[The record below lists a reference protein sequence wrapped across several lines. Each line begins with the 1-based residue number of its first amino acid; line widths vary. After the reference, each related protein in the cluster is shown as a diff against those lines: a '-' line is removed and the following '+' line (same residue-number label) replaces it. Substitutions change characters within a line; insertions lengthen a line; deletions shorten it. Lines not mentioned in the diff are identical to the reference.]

1 MARYGSSRQSNE
13 CLAYLASFPHANA
26 NVFQYCMKSRI
37 FFQCTG
43 LPITFSVKTS
53 VNVQVNIWQK
63 IKREPKA
70 QFWSFFS
77 KLYAPLKYYALKIL
91 VKSTILIFDR
101 YSLCQKNVSL
111 CFGFFFFFANVY
123 QVLQAE
129 SWGKWNLPHVFS
141 SLKYENRYFFLLI
154 QENRYFIF
162 FFQLKTHLQ

>member
-101 YSLCQKNVSL
+101 YSLCQQNVSL
-111 CFGFFFFFANVY
+111 CFGFFFFSLMCTKCYRQKAGGSGICLMF
-123 QVLQAE
+123 
-129 SWGKWNLPHVFS
+129 SLPS
-141 SLKYENRYFFLLI
+141 NM
-154 QENRYFIF
+154 
-162 FFQLKTHLQ
+162 KTGTSFC